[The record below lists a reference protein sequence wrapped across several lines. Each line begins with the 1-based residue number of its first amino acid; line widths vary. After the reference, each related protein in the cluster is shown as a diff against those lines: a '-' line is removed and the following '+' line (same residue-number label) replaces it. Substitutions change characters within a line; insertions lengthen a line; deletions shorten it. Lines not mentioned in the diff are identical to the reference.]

1 MFVSM
6 INNLNRELNTNNKN
20 NFETHHAAIH
30 KKTDAKC
37 GVMFCFCW
45 MGFDVLFEFRF
56 ASLLINTVYIAE
68 YKTKQN
74 KTS

>member
-1 MFVSM
+1 M

-37 GVMFCFCW
+37 GVMFCFC
-45 MGFDVLFEFRF
+45 
-56 ASLLINTVYIAE
+56 
-68 YKTKQN
+68 
-74 KTS
+74 